1 MSVNPAPP
9 SSHGNLDEQILQ
21 LMQCKPLSEQECESN
36 ACFVEHGK
44 GILQSQGRLWRKMRF
59 MPASLSSKSHHLLTA
74 LVDSRHK
81 MVDKV
86 KNCITNIDPE
96 KKKEKEK
103 VSNEARCASLY
114 WFVMMRTLVIC
125 INCLTKGLCY
135 WFPQEKEEKKKRGT
149 GQLQEKER
157 LKLIEVRK
165 QLIFSPF
172 RKWNKHSKISSNQ
185 SSLNSKNL
193 FSLQRKLEKEMAIH
207 DGNITENPE
216 PDYVGEDGEEEGA
229 DLIASVFDL

>member
-9 SSHGNLDEQILQ
+9 SSHGNLDEQISQ

-103 VSNEARCASLY
+103 VHE
-114 WFVMMRTLVIC
+114 
-125 INCLTKGLCY
+125 
-135 WFPQEKEEKKKRGT
+135 
-149 GQLQEKER
+149 
-157 LKLIEVRK
+157 
-165 QLIFSPF
+165 
-172 RKWNKHSKISSNQ
+172 
-185 SSLNSKNL
+185 
-193 FSLQRKLEKEMAIH
+193 SLQRICERRLVNFIEWGPASIQVTLSRKSPYVQTAHRVSGLMLANHTSIRHLFSKTLSQYEKPRKKQAFLDNYRKFPMF
-207 DGNITENPE
+207 
-216 PDYVGEDGEEEGA
+216 A
-229 DLIASVFDL
+229 DNGLSEFDESRG